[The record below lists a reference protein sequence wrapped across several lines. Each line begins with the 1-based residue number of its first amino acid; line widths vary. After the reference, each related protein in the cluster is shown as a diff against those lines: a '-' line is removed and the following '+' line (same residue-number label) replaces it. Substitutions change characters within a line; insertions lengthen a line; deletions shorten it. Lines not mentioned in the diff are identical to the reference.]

1 MSRNLS
7 VMVSGLLAGAV
18 GVSQQDHL
26 HVGWHT
32 LLFSYCVPPHHHHHH
47 HCCRDLDN
55 IGTTYLAN
63 KLSNH
68 LINEITRKLPDIQSY
83 VDKT

>member
-32 LLFSYCVPPHHHHHH
+32 LLFSYCVPPHR
-47 HCCRDLDN
+47 CRDLDN

>member
-1 MSRNLS
+1 MSRCF
-7 VMVSGLLAGAV
+7 
-18 GVSQQDHL
+18 Q
-26 HVGWHT
+26 
-32 LLFSYCVPPHHHHHH
+32 FSSCCPQACLRCVPHPTPL
-47 HCCRDLDN
+47 RDLDN

>member
-1 MSRNLS
+1 VL
-7 VMVSGLLAGAV
+7 V
-18 GVSQQDHL
+18 
-26 HVGWHT
+26 
-32 LLFSYCVPPHHHHHH
+32 
-47 HCCRDLDN
+47 CRDLDN

-83 VDKT
+83 VDKTCVATGFLGPGAGGSEGVTAS

>member
-1 MSRNLS
+1 
-7 VMVSGLLAGAV
+7 MVR
-18 GVSQQDHL
+18 
-26 HVGWHT
+26 
-32 LLFSYCVPPHHHHHH
+32 
-47 HCCRDLDN
+47 RDLDN

-83 VDKT
+83 VDKTCVAAGFLGPGGGGSDGVTAIYPGLSQQGISTC

>member
-1 MSRNLS
+1 VLLLLS
-7 VMVSGLLAGAV
+7 PL
-18 GVSQQDHL
+18 
-26 HVGWHT
+26 
-32 LLFSYCVPPHHHHHH
+32 
-47 HCCRDLDN
+47 RDLDN

>member
-1 MSRNLS
+1 
-7 VMVSGLLAGAV
+7 LLLPLCPCLP
-18 GVSQQDHL
+18 S
-26 HVGWHT
+26 
-32 LLFSYCVPPHHHHHH
+32 P
-47 HCCRDLDN
+47 CCRDLDN

>member
-1 MSRNLS
+1 MLCTVSGRFCRCPCTHNLS
-7 VMVSGLLAGAV
+7 LRAP
-18 GVSQQDHL
+18 
-26 HVGWHT
+26 
-32 LLFSYCVPPHHHHHH
+32 FSCL
-47 HCCRDLDN
+47 CRDLDN